1 MSEHG
6 ESTGSISESEDA
18 WEGVMGGEAD
28 KEGRGQVVTQLHEVG
43 VFPPFID
50 GDTEVPAQERGTLRS
65 VSQWQS

>member
-1 MSEHG
+1 
-6 ESTGSISESEDA
+6 
-18 WEGVMGGEAD
+18 MGGEAD

-50 GDTEVPAQERGTLRS
+50 GDTEVPAQERGTLGS

>member
-1 MSEHG
+1 
-6 ESTGSISESEDA
+6 
-18 WEGVMGGEAD
+18 MGGEADD
-28 KEGRGQVVTQLHEVG
+28 KEGRGQVVTQFHEVG